1 MNDMPRKGKQASAGR
16 PRVLETDEGRE
27 KVAKLLQA
35 LRGGNFREVAC
46 EWAGIPER
54 TFRAWMQEGEA
65 GAPQS
70 SVDFCRQVMEAEK
83 AAEIR
88 NVAFVMKAAEEDPK
102 HAEWWLERKHPERW
116 GRKERHELTGAGG
129 GALQVETTSSLAL
142 LADPEAC
149 ALATKLISRL
159 SGGEEPI
166 DGPEAFDAGT
176 AD

>member
-1 MNDMPRKGKQASAGR
+1 
-16 PRVLETDEGRE
+16 VLETDEGRE

-129 GALQVETTSSLAL
+129 GALQVETTSEVELIL
-142 LADPEAC
+142 KDPEAI
-149 ALATKLISRL
+149 ALASALSQRL
-159 SGGEEPI
+159 ANSAADASGDGEP
-166 DGPEAFDAGT
+166 

>member
-1 MNDMPRKGKQASAGR
+1 VNDMPRKGKQASAGR

-129 GALQVETTSSLAL
+129 GALQVEHEGDALEQLSGAIARLA
-142 LADPEAC
+142 ARGAEDGDPEQ
-149 ALATKLISRL
+149 
-159 SGGEEPI
+159 P
-166 DGPEAFDAGT
+166 DAG
-176 AD
+176 AGE

>member
-1 MNDMPRKGKQASAGR
+1 
-16 PRVLETDEGRE
+16 VLETDEGRE

-129 GALQVETTSSLAL
+129 GALQVEHEGDALEQLTSAI
-142 LADPEAC
+142 AR
-149 ALATKLISRL
+149 LATR
-159 SGGEEPI
+159 GDAAAGTEEP
-166 DGPEAFDAGT
+166 DA
-176 AD
+176 

>member
-1 MNDMPRKGKQASAGR
+1 MPRKGKQASAGR

-129 GALQVETTSSLAL
+129 GALQVEHEGDALEQLSGAIARLA
-142 LADPEAC
+142 ARGAEDGDPEQ
-149 ALATKLISRL
+149 
-159 SGGEEPI
+159 P
-166 DGPEAFDAGT
+166 DAG
-176 AD
+176 AGE

>member
-1 MNDMPRKGKQASAGR
+1 
-16 PRVLETDEGRE
+16 VLETDEGRE

-70 SVDFCRQVMEAEK
+70 SVDFCRQVIEAEK

-129 GALQVETTSSLAL
+129 GALQVEHEGDALEQLTSAI
-142 LADPEAC
+142 AR
-149 ALATKLISRL
+149 LATR
-159 SGGEEPI
+159 G
-166 DGPEAFDAGT
+166 DAAAGT
-176 AD
+176 EESDA

>member
-1 MNDMPRKGKQASAGR
+1 M
-16 PRVLETDEGRE
+16 LETDEGRE

-129 GALQVETTSSLAL
+129 GALQVEHEGDALEQLSGAIARLA
-142 LADPEAC
+142 ARGAEDGDPEQ
-149 ALATKLISRL
+149 
-159 SGGEEPI
+159 P
-166 DGPEAFDAGT
+166 DAG
-176 AD
+176 AGE

>member
-1 MNDMPRKGKQASAGR
+1 M
-16 PRVLETDEGRE
+16 LETDEGRE

-116 GRKERHELTGAGG
+116 GRKERHELTGANG
-129 GALQVETTSSLAL
+129 GALEINNGGDALEQLTSAIARLA
-142 LADPEAC
+142 ARGDG
-149 ALATKLISRL
+149 T
-159 SGGEEPI
+159 SGAEEP
-166 DGPEAFDAGT
+166 DA
-176 AD
+176 

>member
-1 MNDMPRKGKQASAGR
+1 
-16 PRVLETDEGRE
+16 VLETDEGRE

-129 GALQVETTSSLAL
+129 GALQVEHEGGALEQLTSAIARLA
-142 LADPEAC
+142 ARGDA
-149 ALATKLISRL
+149 AAGT
-159 SGGEEPI
+159 EEP
-166 DGPEAFDAGT
+166 DA
-176 AD
+176 

>member
-1 MNDMPRKGKQASAGR
+1 M
-16 PRVLETDEGRE
+16 LETDEGRE

-129 GALQVETTSSLAL
+129 GALQVEHEGDALEQLTSAI
-142 LADPEAC
+142 AR
-149 ALATKLISRL
+149 LATR
-159 SGGEEPI
+159 GDAAAGTEEP
-166 DGPEAFDAGT
+166 DA
-176 AD
+176 

>member
-1 MNDMPRKGKQASAGR
+1 M
-16 PRVLETDEGRE
+16 LETDEGRE

-116 GRKERHELTGAGG
+116 GRKDRHELTGAGG
-129 GALQVETTSSLAL
+129 GALQVEHEGGALEQLTSAIARLA
-142 LADPEAC
+142 ARGDA
-149 ALATKLISRL
+149 AAGT
-159 SGGEEPI
+159 EEP
-166 DGPEAFDAGT
+166 DA
-176 AD
+176 

>member
-129 GALQVETTSSLAL
+129 GALQVEHEGDALEQLTSAIARLA
-142 LADPEAC
+142 ARGDGTGSA
-149 ALATKLISRL
+149 
-159 SGGEEPI
+159 EEP
-166 DGPEAFDAGT
+166 DA
-176 AD
+176 